1 MRKTILSMILFAAS
15 QIPAYPSLSG
25 KINEANKLYN
35 ENKREEA
42 LAIYSKILARIP
54 DSGIANFNMGALLYK
69 NARYED
75 ALRFTSRCIKLFKDN
90 IRASMVN
97 YNLGCVKYRMSQ
109 ESEDTARENALNLLK
124 ESLNYYKL
132 AIKADTR
139 DLDSKYNYEYVL
151 LKIRELEEELNRQE
165 PEEKEE
171 TKQEE
176 EEKQE
181 TREESKEEEPE
192 EDKKNAEE
200 EQKQE
205 QEEKKEEEKEKEEQ
219 KRQEEKKEQEREK
232 QEIMEVEKDEPPEQ
246 ELEILLEINK
256 EDEEDRKKNRE
267 FITEPRALPEPEYD
281 W

>member
-1 MRKTILSMILFAAS
+1 MSIILFAAS

-25 KINEANKLYN
+25 KINEANKLYD

-42 LAIYSKILARIP
+42 LAIYSKILARLP

-69 NARYED
+69 GARYED
-75 ALRFTSRCIKLFKDN
+75 ALRFTSKCIKLFRDN

-109 ESEDTARENALNLLK
+109 GSEDTARENALNLLK

-132 AIKADTR
+132 AIKADPR
-139 DLDSKYNYEYVL
+139 DLDAKYNYEYVL
-151 LKIRELEEELNRQE
+151 LKIKKLEEELNKQE
-165 PEEKEE
+165 PEEEE

-176 EEKQE
+176 EKRE
-181 TREESKEEEPE
+181 TQEESKEEGPE
-192 EDKKNAEE
+192 EDKKDAEE

-205 QEEKKEEEKEKEEQ
+205 QEEKKEEEKKEEQ
-219 KRQEEKKEQEREK
+219 KQEEEKKQEQEK

-246 ELEILLEINK
+246 TLEIMLEINK
-256 EDEEDRKKNRE
+256 EDEENRKKNRE